1 MRVAVTGANGRL
13 GRALVSVLAD
23 APYTG
28 LAGPI
33 PWTRAEWDLDEPGT
47 ITDRLRRDG
56 PEVVVHAAA
65 WTDVDGCARQPDVAT
80 RRNGAAT
87 GVLAEACARQGVDL
101 VIVSTNEVFAGDR
114 TDQDPYGPDDA
125 PGPINPYGASKLEGE
140 RRATE
145 AFRGAAARLG
155 IARTSWLF
163 GPPGGDFP
171 AKILAA
177 AEGARSAG
185 EPLKV
190 VADEFGSPTYAHDV
204 AEAIAELIGDGDVD
218 GIHHLVNAGVA
229 SRAGWARELLR
240 QARVDVGLE
249 EVAAS
254 TWARASTPPL
264 RAVLAPTALPSGE
277 PMRPWPQALAD
288 YLPTLLRLRAAVA
301 R

>member
-23 APYTG
+23 SPYTG

-33 PWTRAEWDLDEPGT
+33 AWTRAEWDLDAPGT
-47 ITDRLRRDG
+47 IEERLRADR

-65 WTDVDGCARQPDVAT
+65 WTDVDGCAREPEVAR
-80 RRNGAAT
+80 RRNGDAT
-87 GVLAEACARQGVDL
+87 GVLAEACAARGVDL
-101 VIVSTNEVFAGDR
+101 MVVSTNEVFAGDR
-114 TDQDPYGPDDA
+114 DDGRLYGADDPPR
-125 PGPINPYGASKLEGE
+125 PVNPYGASKLEGE
-140 RRATE
+140 RRSTA
-145 AFRGAAARLG
+145 AFLGARGRLG

-163 GPPGGDFP
+163 GPPGADFP

-177 AEGARSAG
+177 ADPARAAG

-190 VADEFGSPTYAHDV
+190 VSDELGSPTYAHDM
-204 AEAIAELIGDGDVD
+204 AEAIAELIGEGDV
-218 GIHHLVNAGVA
+218 GGVHHLVNAGVT

-240 QARVDVGLE
+240 QAGVVVDLV
-249 EVAAS
+249 EVPAS
-254 TWARASTPPL
+254 TWPRASTPPL
-264 RAVLAPTALPSGE
+264 RAVLEPTPLPSGE

-288 YLPTLLRLRAAVA
+288 YLPALLRLRPAAA